1 MFQRGSHWVS
11 ARMSEALKTD
21 EPRQAA
27 CGDVRETDRATAAPD
42 GAGVA
47 RPEIQQDTASRL
59 PAAAGGDARP
69 ETASAPVQPVALAAS
84 IATDGATSK
93 PAAPDADVP
102 RPSRVMLPVLS
113 SRSEAAIDA
122 SRTQRM
128 PRVFFAAATIV
139 AVLAIGPGGMSVPK
153 QADQSARVADL
164 ADEAPEPRAMPVEV
178 EIPVQ
183 AADASPAP
191 SEARPLEEEHAPAN
205 ANANANGER
214 PSDPLSFADA
224 ALCTDA
230 VCKTLLV
237 HLAPDSHRPSLKPVL
252 GAAVGLVA
260 TAEAGALRSAGPD
273 TAPPPREPAES
284 VTLAPEIPAAS
295 QGAREDAEKRE
306 RPNPLGELGEIE
318 FVLLPKDGAD
328 TARAKV
334 ALRQRDGRELA
345 QFDVKIDH
353 SLIAEALRAQDER
366 DEDDEPA
373 RDDAAEDEVDPP
385 ETAADVPAAVPATKR
400 KQRAQRPKAAHQRKS
415 KASQPAKS
423 SARKAGNLSAR
434 ALPPQRA
441 PIAPQPRGLF
451 TPQAPSA
458 SPSADASRQ
467 TAPAVP
473 RRKAEEAS
481 ASDPASQ
488 PAPRTAGRPPGFE
501 TLMRLGGG
509 FSLGSGDAEE

>member
-11 ARMSEALKTD
+11 ARMSEALKTG
-21 EPRQAA
+21 EPQQAA
-27 CGDVRETDRATAAPD
+27 PGDVRETDRAMAASD
-42 GAGVA
+42 GVGVA
-47 RPEIQQDTASRL
+47 QPEIQQDTVSRL
-59 PAAAGGDARP
+59 PAAAGDVHP
-69 ETASAPVQPVALAAS
+69 ETASPPVQPVALVAS

-93 PAAPDADVP
+93 PAAPDADAS

-113 SRSEAAIDA
+113 SRNEAASDA

-139 AVLAIGPGGMSVPK
+139 AVLAIGPGGMSVPNPTVHG
-153 QADQSARVADL
+153 ARMTDL
-164 ADEAPEPRAMPVEV
+164 ADEAPEPHAVPVEV

-191 SEARPLEEEHAPAN
+191 NDARPPEEEQAPAN
-205 ANANANGER
+205 ENEER
-214 PSDPLSFADA
+214 PSDPLRFADA
-224 ALCTDA
+224 TLCNDA

-237 HLAPDSHRPSLKPVL
+237 HRAPDSHRPSLEPVL

-260 TAEAGALRSAGPD
+260 TAEAGALRPAGPD

-284 VTLAPEIPAAS
+284 VTLAPETPAAPE
-295 QGAREDAEKRE
+295 GAREDADNRE

-318 FVLLPKDGAD
+318 FVLLPKDGPD

-353 SLIAEALRAQDER
+353 SLIAEALRAQAER
-366 DEDDEPA
+366 DEDDEPE
-373 RDDAAEDEVDPP
+373 RDAAEDEVDPA
-385 ETAADVPAAVPATKR
+385 ETAADAPAVAPATKR

-423 SARKAGNLSAR
+423 SVRKAGNLSAR

-451 TPQAPSA
+451 TQQAPPA
-458 SPSADASRQ
+458 SQPADASRQ
-467 TAPAVP
+467 AAAAVP
-473 RRKAEEAS
+473 RKKAEEVS
-481 ASDPASQ
+481 SSDLASQ
-488 PAPRTAGRPPGFE
+488 PTPRTAGRPPGFE

-509 FSLGSGDAEE
+509 FSLSSRDAEE

>member
-11 ARMSEALKTD
+11 ARMSEALKTG
-21 EPRQAA
+21 EPQQAA

-42 GAGVA
+42 GVGVA
-47 RPEIQQDTASRL
+47 RPEIQQDTVSRL
-59 PAAAGGDARP
+59 PVAAGDAHP
-69 ETASAPVQPVALAAS
+69 ETASPAVQPVALAAS

-93 PAAPDADVP
+93 PAAPDADAP

-113 SRSEAAIDA
+113 SRSEAASDA
-122 SRTQRM
+122 SRTQRI

-139 AVLAIGPGGMSVPK
+139 AVLAIGPGGMSVPNPTVHG
-153 QADQSARVADL
+153 ARMTDL
-164 ADEAPEPRAMPVEV
+164 AEDVPEPRAMPVEV
-178 EIPVQ
+178 EIPVHT
-183 AADASPAP
+183 ADASPAP
-191 SEARPLEEEHAPAN
+191 KDARPLEEQRAPTN
-205 ANANANGER
+205 ANANEER
-214 PSDPLSFADA
+214 PSDPLRFADA
-224 ALCTDA
+224 TLCTDA

-237 HLAPDSHRPSLKPVL
+237 HRAPDSHRPSLEPVL

-260 TAEAGALRSAGPD
+260 TAEAGALRPAGPD

-284 VTLAPEIPAAS
+284 VTPAPETPAAS
-295 QGAREDAEKRE
+295 QGAREDAENRE

-318 FVLLPKDGAD
+318 FVLLPKDGPD

-353 SLIAEALRAQDER
+353 SLIAEALRAQGER
-366 DEDDEPA
+366 DEDDEPE
-373 RDDAAEDEVDPP
+373 RDAAEDEIDPP
-385 ETAADVPAAVPATKR
+385 ETAADAPAVAPATKR

-434 ALPPQRA
+434 AALPQQRA

-451 TPQAPSA
+451 TLQAPPA
-458 SPSADASRQ
+458 SQPADASRQ
-467 TAPAVP
+467 AAAAVP
-473 RRKAEEAS
+473 RKKAEEVS
-481 ASDPASQ
+481 SSDLASQ
-488 PAPRTAGRPPGFE
+488 STPRTAGRPPGFE

-509 FSLGSGDAEE
+509 FSLGSRDAEE